1 MMFKD
6 HGENYCNNFEGCDTE
21 LFNKRYNHRCA
32 AQRWSSMPM
41 FYKFDYAIRN
51 EANEV
56 IDSSEGGE
64 SMSFVEGDGTMISGL
79 EKALAGR
86 SIGDDFSVTLGPDEA
101 YGWPQRQLI
110 RTISRDMIQSDAKEI
125 QPGMIFQIGSGHD
138 SSVVKVVSVE
148 EDGITVDSN
157 HPLAGITFN
166 FDIHVLEARQ
176 AEPGESQ
183 G

>member
-1 MMFKD
+1 
-6 HGENYCNNFEGCDTE
+6 
-21 LFNKRYNHRCA
+21 
-32 AQRWSSMPM
+32 M

-56 IDSSEGGE
+56 IDSSDGGE
-64 SMSFVEGDGTMISGL
+64 SMSFVEGDGTMIPGL

-86 SIGDDFSVTLGPDEA
+86 STGDDFSVTLGPDEA

-110 RTISRDMIQSDAKEI
+110 RTISRDMIQSDAEEI
-125 QPGMIFQIGSGHD
+125 RPGMIFQIGSGSD

-148 EDGITVDSN
+148 KDGITVDSN

-166 FDIHVLEARQ
+166 FDIYVLEARQ
-176 AEPGESQ
+176 AEPGES
-183 G
+183 